1 MKQLYSQL
9 LVLAALLPLLIAC
22 NDFNNK
28 ETKFEDPA
36 FLAYAGHL
44 SLQGIQTTTKAMDAA
59 ASAESVIVS
68 FELTESGYYYIG
80 RLTGDEVSYTSGHYT
95 VSGNEYKLNG
105 FGVLLFDNSKTGMVQ
120 LRIKPD
126 GGKEEVI
133 TALFQKPSGTN
144 MAYRTW
150 KVEKTRVTA
159 KGWVTVSAEF
169 NGCDFREIASFLKE
183 NNHKVPDDVPDRS
196 VSSLTLT
203 GTEKMII
210 GYSDGSA
217 DFSEFS
223 LSGNVISYKIN
234 QYLGFT
240 FETDQAIIEYEDG
253 KCLLTINGRIRNST
267 TSGSVAFVLSPI
279 EEKVL

>member
-1 MKQLYSQL
+1 MKKFLYPFFT
-9 LVLAALLPLLIAC
+9 LAALLPLLIAC
-22 NDFNNK
+22 NDFNK

-44 SLQGIQTTTKAMDAA
+44 SLQGIQTNTKAMVAA
-59 ASAESVIVS
+59 ASEESVIVS

-95 VSGNEYKLNG
+95 VSGNEYELNG

-133 TALFQKPSGTN
+133 SALFQKPLGTN

-169 NGCDFREIASFLKE
+169 NGCDFQEIANFLKE
-183 NNHKVPDDVPDRS
+183 NSHKVPDDVPDRS

-210 GYSDGSA
+210 TYSDGSA

-223 LSGNVISYKIN
+223 LSGNVITYQVNK
-234 QYLGFT
+234 YLGFT

>member
-1 MKQLYSQL
+1 MKKILYPL
-9 LVLAALLPLLIAC
+9 FALAAFLPLLFAC
-22 NDFNNK
+22 NDFPDK

-44 SLQGIQTTTKAMDAA
+44 SLQGMQTSTKAMVAA
-59 ASAESVIVS
+59 TSTESIIVS

-80 RLTGDEVSYTSGHYT
+80 WLTGDERSYSSGRYT

-105 FGVLLFDNSKTGMVQ
+105 FGVLLFDNSKTGTVQ

-144 MAYRTW
+144 MAYRSW

-159 KGWVTVSAEF
+159 NGWVSVSAEF
-169 NGCDFREIASFLKE
+169 NGCNFREIANFLKE
-183 NNHKVPDDVPDRS
+183 NSHKVPDDVPDRS
-196 VSSLTLT
+196 VSSLSLT

-210 GYSDGSA
+210 SYSDGSA

-223 LSGNVISYKIN
+223 LSGNVITYKIN
-234 QYLGFT
+234 QNLGFT
-240 FETDQAIIEYEDG
+240 FETDQAIIEYMDG

-267 TSGSVAFVLSPI
+267 TSGSVAFALSPI